1 MGGPCVPPTPSQKD
15 PPPPLKNLFSVLGQG
30 RRRTELEGLGKGRA
44 VTGQTSRL
52 VRWTP
57 GRGVLRGRD
66 LCTPSH
72 RFSLSG
78 SR

>member
-1 MGGPCVPPTPSQKD
+1 MGGPCAPPPLAKR
-15 PPPPLKNLFSVLGQG
+15 PPPPLKTLFSVLGQG

-57 GRGVLRGRD
+57 GRGCSQGPGPLH
-66 LCTPSH
+66 PSP